1 MEKRLQE
8 IKAAL
13 TDSFKLKHFLQLTD
27 FLTELVTKEM
37 GCLKLVKI
45 QDIEEMQPIK
55 QEACGLY
62 AQMITLLK
70 EQVDYLDNLPV
81 QERRILKEVTE
92 NLSRLLDRNE
102 RMIRSFNEANKRV
115 MEIFHEVVQS
125 RLRTDYGP
133 EGKRRPPLSGYTN
146 FSQSG

>member
-13 TDSFKLKHFLQLTD
+13 TGSFKLKDFLQLTD

-45 QDIEEMQPIK
+45 QDIEEIQPIK

-62 AQMITLLK
+62 AKMIVLLK
-70 EQVDYLDNLPV
+70 ENTSFLDNLPV

-92 NLSRLLDRNE
+92 NLSRLLDRSE
-102 RMIRSFNEANKRV
+102 RMIKSFNEANKRV

-125 RLRTDYGP
+125 RLRTNYGP

-146 FSQSG
+146 FSQGG

>member
-13 TDSFKLKHFLQLTD
+13 TGSFKLKDFLQLTD

-45 QDIEEMQPIK
+45 QDIEEIQPIK

-62 AQMITLLK
+62 AKMIVLLK
-70 EQVDYLDNLPV
+70 ENTSFLDNLPV

-92 NLSRLLDRNE
+92 NLSRLLDRSE
-102 RMIRSFNEANKRV
+102 RMIKSFNEANKRV

-125 RLRTDYGP
+125 RLRTNYGP

>member
-8 IKAAL
+8 IKAGL
-13 TDSFKLKHFLQLTD
+13 TGAFKINQFLQLTD
-27 FLTELVTKEM
+27 FLTELITKEM
-37 GCLKLVKI
+37 GMLKAVNI
-45 QDIEEMQPIK
+45 QEIETVQPIK
-55 QEACGLY
+55 HEACSLY
-62 AQMITLLK
+62 AEMIRFLK
-70 EQVDYLDNLPV
+70 ENPEHLNSMAV

-102 RMIRSFNEANKRV
+102 SMIKSFNEANKRV

-125 RLRTDYGP
+125 RISTNYGP
-133 EGKRRPPLSGYTN
+133 EGKRRPPISGFSN

>member
-8 IKAAL
+8 IKTAL
-13 TDSFKLKHFLQLTD
+13 TGSFKLKQFLQLTD

-45 QDIEEMQPIK
+45 QDIEEIQPIK

-62 AQMITLLK
+62 SEMIVLLK
-70 EQVDYLDNLPV
+70 ENGDCLDSLSV

-102 RMIRSFNEANKRV
+102 RMIRSFNAANKRV

-125 RLRTDYGP
+125 RLRTNYGP
-133 EGKRRPPLSGYTN
+133 EGKRRPPLTGHTN